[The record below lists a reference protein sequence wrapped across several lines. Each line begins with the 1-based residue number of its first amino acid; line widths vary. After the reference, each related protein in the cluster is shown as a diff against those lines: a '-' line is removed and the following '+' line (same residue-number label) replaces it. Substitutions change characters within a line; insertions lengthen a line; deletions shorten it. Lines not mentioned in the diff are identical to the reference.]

1 MHYFDVIFE
10 ISSTWFTFLMA
21 QDLFPRCSLCL
32 EFSPSL
38 RYILESSY
46 LKFKS
51 QCDKERSPDPRC
63 SPICL
68 PQDNPF
74 TPQRTT
80 VYKAFFWGGETGGTR
95 QTKLLS
101 LQGMRYG
108 GDKKH
113 EGKHAVQAGSP
124 RRTSTDRLRECEVPG
139 RERPR

>member
-1 MHYFDVIFE
+1 MLFLKSCPPGSPSSWPRTSSHVVPSAWNFLLHLGISLSLH
-10 ISSTWFTFLMA
+10 ISSSKVSVTRNAPLTL
-21 QDLFPRCSLCL
+21 
-32 EFSPSL
+32 
-38 RYILESSY
+38 
-46 LKFKS
+46 
-51 QCDKERSPDPRC
+51 RC

-124 RRTSTDRLRECEVPG
+124 RRTTSTDRLRECEVPG

>member
-51 QCDKERSPDPRC
+51 QCDKERSPDPQML
-63 SPICL
+63 SDL
-68 PQDNPF
+68 PS
-74 TPQRTT
+74 
-80 VYKAFFWGGETGGTR
+80 TR
-95 QTKLLS
+95 QSVHSTENDRVQGILL
-101 LQGMRYG
+101 GW
-108 GDKKH
+108 GDRGNETDKTPVLT
-113 EGKHAVQAGSP
+113 EYALW
-124 RRTSTDRLRECEVPG
+124 RR
-139 RERPR
+139 